1 MAAPASEGAVW
12 WVSTSSE
19 APNEAVDAP
28 SLLYRWASAELPADA
43 LAWTEGLENWL
54 PAADAV
60 RMARAAIC
68 EEVGA
73 SEADPAVE
81 VAACGDVPTQ
91 CAESAQL
98 PVESACAAPAHA
110 ADGDACGADGGT
122 RGPRGPLGP
131 SAFEQVLGELAR
143 TERTYL
149 TSLTSLTAA
158 YLPAL
163 EPLAPAFAAAVDAD
177 ARPVIAASEALLGI
191 LTRLDQARTRGSF
204 HCPLPAHTARAR
216 PPSQRLAPASRHVPS
231 HACSAAFLIWQV
243 LSIAMRQRGAGAATA
258 ADGGRAAERSV
269 ASDLARALDVD
280 ESGRHV
286 LDAYVGYS

>member
-1 MAAPASEGAVW
+1 MAAPASAEGAVW

-43 LAWTEGLENWL
+43 LAWTEGLESWL

-60 RMARAAIC
+60 RMARAASR
-68 EEVGA
+68 EEVDAG
-73 SEADPAVE
+73 EADPAVE

-91 CAESAQL
+91 RAESAQH

-110 ADGDACGADGGT
+110 ADGDGCGADGGT
-122 RGPRGPLGP
+122 RGPRGP

-149 TSLTSLTAA
+149 ASLTSLTAA

-177 ARPVIAASEALLGI
+177 ARPVISASEALLGI
-191 LTRLDQARTRGSF
+191 LTRLDQARIHHPRATSLTAPRAG
-204 HCPLPAHTARAR
+204 LPPRPVSSGTA
-216 PPSQRLAPASRHVPS
+216 PS
-231 HACSAAFLIWQV
+231 
-243 LSIAMRQRGAGAATA
+243 
-258 ADGGRAAERSV
+258 
-269 ASDLARALDVD
+269 
-280 ESGRHV
+280 
-286 LDAYVGYS
+286 